1 MRSGILVKNVNSA
14 TLLKHQKVRNRVK
27 KRQKSV
33 FSLFIVITIFV
44 GSLIFFVWSRL
55 QITHLGYQ
63 ISHTNSEQKQ
73 LLQLNKQMKLEVAS
87 LTSLSRIESIAKNQL
102 GLINPEP
109 HQVVF
114 IK

>member
-1 MRSGILVKNVNSA
+1 MTTNRKSLRV
-14 TLLKHQKVRNRVK
+14 LKHQKVK
-27 KRQKSV
+27 STSKRSYKTAL
-33 FSLFIVITIFV
+33 SLFVVVTIFI
-44 GSLIFFVWSRL
+44 SILIFFVWSRL

-63 ISHTNSEQKQ
+63 LSQANSTQQK
-73 LLQLNKQMKLEVAS
+73 LLKLNKQMKLEVAS
-87 LTSLSRIESIAKNQL
+87 LKSLARIENIAKNQL

>member
-1 MRSGILVKNVNSA
+1 MTKNKNPSGTLKRHKVKG
-14 TLLKHQKVRNRVK
+14 RVK
-27 KRQKSV
+27 RSFKTAL
-33 FSLFIVITIFV
+33 SLFLVIGLFIC
-44 GSLIFFVWSRL
+44 GLIFFVWSRL

-63 ISHTNSEQKQ
+63 ISQANSTQQ
-73 LLQLNKQMKLEVAS
+73 RLLKLNKQMKVEVAS
-87 LTSLSRIESIAKNQL
+87 LKSLSRIESIAKNQL

>member
-1 MRSGILVKNVNSA
+1 MPGILSKKVNTS
-14 TLLKHQKVRNRVK
+14 TLLKRKKIRSRVK
-27 KRQKSV
+27 KRQKTAL
-33 FSLFIVITIFV
+33 SLFIVTTIFIW
-44 GSLIFFVWSRL
+44 SLIFFVWSRL

-63 ISHTNSEQKQ
+63 ISQANSEQQQ
-73 LLQLNKQMKLEVAS
+73 LLKLNKQMKLEIAS
-87 LTSLSRIESIAKNQL
+87 LKSLSRIESIAKNQL